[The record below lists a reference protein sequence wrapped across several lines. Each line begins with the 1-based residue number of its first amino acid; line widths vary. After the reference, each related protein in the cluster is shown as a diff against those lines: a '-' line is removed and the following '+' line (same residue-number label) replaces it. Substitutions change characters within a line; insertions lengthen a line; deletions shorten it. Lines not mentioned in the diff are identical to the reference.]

1 MTLPENQTINSNKY
15 CSQLDQLYAA
25 LNKKRLKLA
34 ENAKFSISIMKT
46 TCFFDDQAKTVT
58 A

>member
-1 MTLPENQTINSNKY
+1 MTLMTLPENQMINSNKY

-34 ENAKFSISIMKT
+34 ENA
-46 TCFFDDQAKTVT
+46 
-58 A
+58 